1 MKLSKVVIFIIGLY
15 QAFSPLRDNC
25 RFYPT
30 CSSYT
35 KEAIKRYG
43 LVSGL
48 VMGTKRILRCSPFS
62 GFGADFVGVE
72 K

>member
-1 MKLSKVVIFIIGLY
+1 MKTIIIFLISLY
-15 QAFSPLRDNC
+15 QQTFPLRGNC

-30 CSSYT
+30 CSSYA
-35 KEAIKRYG
+35 KEAIRRYG
-43 LVSGL
+43 LFSGL

>member
-1 MKLSKVVIFIIGLY
+1 MKHIAIFIISLY
-15 QAFSPLRDNC
+15 QAFSPLRGNC

-35 KEAIKRYG
+35 KEAIERYG

-48 VMGTKRILRCSPFS
+48 IMGVKRILRCSPFS
-62 GFGADFVGVE
+62 GFGTDFVGVE